1 MLKITKEIKDN
12 LVYDF
17 REFIKN
23 TGFQDVTFGLSGGI
37 DSAVVLALSCEALGP
52 AHVYTMMMKTQFTSQ
67 LSIDLANEISSRF
80 GNHHENIDIQPRLQA
95 KLANLSFVPKNKLT
109 FENMQARDR
118 ADLCMTYS
126 SEFKRL
132 VIGCS
137 NKSETM
143 MGYMTLYGDTC
154 GAVEPLG
161 NLYKTQV
168 YQLAELF
175 PQIPREI
182 ITRPA
187 TAELA
192 PNQKDSDSMPP
203 YDILDPILEHMSNG
217 TTDAVA
223 DKALLADLQR
233 RYQANAFKRL
243 QMPPALK
250 IRER

>member
-1 MLKITKEIKDN
+1 
-12 LVYDF
+12 
-17 REFIKN
+17 
-23 TGFQDVTFGLSGGI
+23 
-37 DSAVVLALSCEALGP
+37 
-52 AHVYTMMMKTQFTSQ
+52 MMMKTQFTSR
-67 LSIDLANEISSRF
+67 LSIDMANEISARF

-95 KLANLSFVPKNKLT
+95 KLDNLSFVPKNHLT

-161 NLYKTQV
+161 DLYKTQV
-168 YQLAELF
+168 YELAQLF

-187 TAELA
+187 SAELA

-203 YDILDPILEHMSNG
+203 YAVLDPILEHMERG
-217 TTDAVA
+217 TVDAVA
-223 DKALLADLQR
+223 DKKLLVDLQR
-233 RYQANAFKRL
+233 RYQANAFKRI
-243 QMPPALK
+243 QMAPVLK
-250 IRER
+250 IRG